1 MANTP
6 MWLDSFDLLL
16 CDLDGGSRSTD
27 FARVFDP
34 HEVALKKGSLKGRTG
49 VLDLIRIYIHHKNY
63 EHHV

>member
-34 HEVALKKGSLKGRTG
+34 HEVHGKKGKRGRPG
-49 VLDLIRIYIHHKNY
+49 VLYLNQIKSGSI
-63 EHHV
+63 

>member
-34 HEVALKKGSLKGRTG
+34 HEVHGKKGAGDILEYF
-49 VLDLIRIYIHHKNY
+49 I
-63 EHHV
+63 